1 MWWDFVYLFVFEE
14 NKEKNYSQ
22 STEDLEKLQ
31 DKVRALITWDEQRK
45 IFTCANKLLKQ
56 KLPGKFAILCSTL
69 VASPGFLE
77 AGSTNDMPLLI
88 QITVF
93 CHLQQNST
101 LLDRATHHAL
111 GADGTF
117 SRCAR
122 EQAECTKRSSTAL
135 WRRGRH
141 NTWQSHP
148 HRCKAADLA
157 TLRDKGA
164 DRLHMF
170 CCTLMPGLHKA
181 ID

>member
-56 KLPGKFAILCSTL
+56 KLPGKFAIPCSTL

-101 LLDRATHHAL
+101 LLDYRLSELRTTRWVQMGRSADVPGSRQSAQRGAAPRSEGGEGTTHGNRILIAAKQL
-111 GADGTF
+111 IWLRCGTKGLTD
-117 SRCAR
+117 
-122 EQAECTKRSSTAL
+122 CTCSAVL
-135 WRRGRH
+135 
-141 NTWQSHP
+141 
-148 HRCKAADLA
+148 
-157 TLRDKGA
+157 
-164 DRLHMF
+164 
-170 CCTLMPGLHKA
+170 
-181 ID
+181 